1 MSKGNKDARELQR
14 LYGAKYQTCL
24 RLLRTLGF
32 AGAAADL
39 ESKGYTM
46 KDEAPPADKAES

>member
-24 RLLRTLGF
+24 RLLQTLGF

-46 KDEAPPADKAES
+46 KDEVPPVGKVEP